1 MLRVTLNITI
11 MPWEIISSLLQG
23 PISTINNINSITEI
37 DTKNWIYHGTM
48 KDQTNSLPT

>member
-1 MLRVTLNITI
+1 MR
-11 MPWEIISSLLQG
+11 WEIISPLLQG

-37 DTKNWIYHGTM
+37 DITNWIYHGTM